1 VTHYVFKDLKPNPA
15 VLDDQFAYVD
25 GYILALEDILKDIKE
40 LQTKE
45 AAPDREPLL
54 LEQRVAR
61 NGAYGSV
68 RAAVNRSLQNARDTM
83 AMLKSGRPSPE
94 SVNKVEQL
102 LDAVQLND
110 MDRECTCQPPF
121 PEHQWECPVNR

>member
-1 VTHYVFKDLKPNPA
+1 VTHYVFKDLKPNPS
-15 VLDDQFAYVD
+15 VLNEQFAYVD

-40 LQTKE
+40 LQAKE
-45 AAPDREPLL
+45 TAPDREPLL

-83 AMLKSGRPSPE
+83 AMLKAGRE
-94 SVNKVEQL
+94 
-102 LDAVQLND
+102 
-110 MDRECTCQPPF
+110 
-121 PEHQWECPVNR
+121 PVA

>member
-1 VTHYVFKDLKPNPA
+1 VTHYAFKDLDKVA
-15 VLDDQFAYVD
+15 VTEQAREVQMAYVD
-25 GYILALEDILKDIKE
+25 GYILALEDILKDIKN
-40 LQTKE
+40 LQAKE

-83 AMLKSGRPSPE
+83 AMLKAGRE
-94 SVNKVEQL
+94 
-102 LDAVQLND
+102 
-110 MDRECTCQPPF
+110 
-121 PEHQWECPVNR
+121 PVA